1 MAYYWNPNA
10 MADFDAESWV
20 LRIPSSGLF
29 ARVEG
34 PIVELLSQLPFDDVE
49 DAVTLWENRCARGE
63 LSVKNASVIWH
74 ELCDMGAIYEADFTE
89 SVNANNA
96 DQWIRLDPRSVHSH
110 LHRFMDAQDFMADDD
125 AVSLGA

>member
-1 MAYYWNPNA
+1 MWRMP
-10 MADFDAESWV
+10 
-20 LRIPSSGLF
+20 LRYGKT
-29 ARVEG
+29 
-34 PIVELLSQLPFDDVE
+34 DVRE
-49 DAVTLWENRCARGE
+49 ENCP
-63 LSVKNASVIWH
+63 VKNASVIWH